1 MKRKFC
7 IYEFVV
13 GLVCLISILAF
24 QPPAAQSSTAVLDEV
39 ERPVPHE
46 DVKSIDT
53 SAQQD
58 LSSPTEKSKDEQT
71 ASPDTT
77 PSEDS
82 DNLSTPTDGEKDIKE
97 ETLDDAESI
106 EEPAKEES
114 PEHTTVREPNK
125 TSSLEKVKPAEK
137 KAHKFSISKIF
148 EKCRNVMRRFAFCN
162 VFHIKNQ
169 NTQHT
174 AVKPLFGRFHKAEHS
189 KTTDIQTEY
198 PEVVP
203 YYFINP
209 TTTLENYKIENIV
222 GKNKLDSPIEL
233 MPCHLAIESLMV
245 KSDNSKKIIPP
256 RGTTEYDVLVSAPS
270 PQITVTGKTMSAKL
284 VIDIRNNALYKYDKK
299 GFPLKAYSVATGAYG
314 TRTLPG
320 LRIVTYKERFPY
332 SGAPNSK
339 RALDPYSYGPYI
351 LFLNKVDPKTGRQC
365 VMEQLLHGNGNEYS
379 IGRKVSHGCIRT
391 NNKVMREELSKE
403 VVRGDYILL
412 INPDIN

>member
-1 MKRKFC
+1 MKRKIF

-13 GLVCLISILAF
+13 GLVCLISILTF
-24 QPPAAQSSTAVLDEV
+24 QPLAAQSSTAVLDEV
-39 ERPVPHE
+39 ERSVPHE
-46 DVKSIDT
+46 EVKSIDT
-53 SAQQD
+53 PTQQD
-58 LSSPTEKSKDEQT
+58 LSSPIDKSKGEKT

-77 PSEDS
+77 PSEEA
-82 DNLSTPTDGEKDIKE
+82 DNLSTPTDGAKDISE

-106 EEPAKEES
+106 EDSAKEES

-137 KAHKFSISKIF
+137 AAHNFSISKIF
-148 EKCRNVMRRFAFCN
+148 YKCRNVMRKFVFCN
-162 VFHIKNQ
+162 IFHSKNQ

-174 AVKPLFGRFHKAEHS
+174 VVKPLFGRFHKAEHS
-189 KTTDIQTEY
+189 KTTDIQIEY
-198 PEVVP
+198 PEVIP
-203 YYFINP
+203 YYFVNP
-209 TTTLENYKIENIV
+209 TTTLENYKIEKVV
-222 GKNKLDSPIEL
+222 GKNMIDSFEEL
-233 MPCHLAIESLMV
+233 MPYHLAIESLMV

-256 RGTTEYDVLVSAPS
+256 RGTTEYNVLVSAPS

-284 VIDIRNNALYKYDKK
+284 VVDIRNNALYKYDKK
-299 GFPLKAYSVATGAYG
+299 GFPLKAYAVATGAYG

-332 SGAPNSK
+332 LGAPNSK

-391 NNKVMREELSKE
+391 NNKVMRDEISKE